1 MDRQSLTALAEFCV
15 EQHETFSATA
25 WTSRCGIDAM
35 RLAAAAEYLCLTSW
49 YGHEEALASVASKL
63 RASVAGRGGSAEGP
77 ADEIGLAGFS
87 AMTRYLLALRRIE
100 LARNVD
106 NGSPNA
112 GSRK

>member
-1 MDRQSLTALAEFCV
+1 MDRQSLTALAEFCA
-15 EQHETFSATA
+15 EQHEAFSASA

-35 RLAAAAEYLCLTSW
+35 RLAGAAEYLSMTSW
-49 YGHEEALASVASKL
+49 YGHAEALASVASKI
-63 RASVAGRGGSAEGP
+63 RASRRGGSDVEA
-77 ADEIGLAGFS
+77 ADDIELADFS